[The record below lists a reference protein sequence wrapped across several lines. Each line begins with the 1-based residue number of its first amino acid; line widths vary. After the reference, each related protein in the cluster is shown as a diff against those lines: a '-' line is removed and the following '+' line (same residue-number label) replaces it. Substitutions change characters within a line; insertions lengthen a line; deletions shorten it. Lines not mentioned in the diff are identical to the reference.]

1 MDKSFSLKSEQVEQ
15 AAVIRT
21 LGYLNHTGGE
31 SVAQECTRYLDR
43 GITTLILDL
52 TESKMVNSI
61 GISILIEVI
70 EKLNERQGRLVFT
83 GLDPAVEKT
92 FTIMGLFEYA
102 GKFPTT
108 EDALRELRLS
118 A

>member
-1 MDKSFSLKSEQVEQ
+1 MDKSFSLTSESVGN
-15 AAVIRT
+15 AAIIRT
-21 LGYLNHTGGE
+21 HGYLNNAGGE
-31 SVAQECTRYLDR
+31 SVAQECDHHLAKGTL
-43 GITTLILDL
+43 TLILDL
-52 TESKMVNSI
+52 TQTTMVNSI

-70 EKLNERQGRLVFT
+70 EKLNNRQGRLIFT

-108 EDALRELRLS
+108 EDALRELRL
-118 A
+118 

>member
-1 MDKSFSLKSEQVEQ
+1 MDESFSLTSESVGN
-15 AAVIRT
+15 AAVVRT
-21 LGYLNHTGGE
+21 HGYLNHAAGE
-31 SVAQECTRYLDR
+31 SVAQACDRFLAKGTR
-43 GITTLILDL
+43 TLILDL
-52 TESKMVNSI
+52 TQTRMVNSI

-70 EKLNERQGRLVFT
+70 EKLHDRQGRLVFT